1 MLTYTEQN
9 TFSKNIQKLVDM
21 AMETA
26 HIIEIAGK
34 KYDTRKIKVEIKKQ
48 KYDVYGNGKVKVQSQ
63 GKVTIPQIQ
72 AIKKQIEDAASPF
85 RINLILV
92 DDIDDIECRQ
102 KHEVDTSTTL
112 KYLLNHYA
120 DKRGIS
126 LRRLRFS
133 YEGTPLFISSA
144 GNKTFK
150 ELDIQDGGMIEI
162 HDMNKSVL
170 MQKPDD
176 GDSSNGQAGSTTSKK
191 NKSKKHK
198 KAKDKN
204 KKKKQQQQHP
214 QPQWK
219 DPVKTLEEYKV
230 DHSKI
235 LTKIH
240 EEARPKFKVIRQR
253 LNNMLLARSKPKTK
267 STKKKMSSPLDP
279 VLQMSNPTLEE
290 GLGGKAGKT
299 HYTIQV
305 GEVANLYKTSKR
317 HHRLVNQTQQKIL
330 KLDLHGLT
338 KDDAMKLLDESLPTW
353 HNAALAG
360 SYPFVVPVEIICG
373 GGSQILSEV
382 VEDWIKCN
390 ECVCNMPKGMMR

>member
-204 KKKKQQQQHP
+204 KKKKQQQHP

-219 DPVKTLEEYKV
+219 DPVKHLNVVEPESGKSWRWEW
-230 DHSKI
+230 SKMSRE
-235 LTKIH
+235 TSF
-240 EEARPKFKVIRQR
+240 EAIIAEAEAVSQVY
-253 LNNMLLARSKPKTK
+253 LLFPGIWMSKEID
-267 STKKKMSSPLDP
+267 KKKKKNLFRFDL
-279 VLQMSNPTLEE
+279 VL
-290 GLGGKAGKT
+290 
-299 HYTIQV
+299 
-305 GEVANLYKTSKR
+305 
-317 HHRLVNQTQQKIL
+317 
-330 KLDLHGLT
+330 
-338 KDDAMKLLDESLPTW
+338 LP
-353 HNAALAG
+353 
-360 SYPFVVPVEIICG
+360 
-373 GGSQILSEV
+373 
-382 VEDWIKCN
+382 
-390 ECVCNMPKGMMR
+390 

>member
-204 KKKKQQQQHP
+204 KKKKQQQHP

>member
-48 KYDVYGNGKVKVQSQ
+48 KYDVCGNGKVKVQSQ

>member
-1 MLTYTEQN
+1 
-9 TFSKNIQKLVDM
+9 M

-34 KYDTRKIKVEIKKQ
+34 KYDTRKIKVEIKTQ
-48 KYDVYGNGKVKVQSQ
+48 KYDVCGNGKVKVQSQ

-204 KKKKQQQQHP
+204 KKKKQQQHP

-267 STKKKMSSPLDP
+267 STKNKMSSPLDP

>member
-48 KYDVYGNGKVKVQSQ
+48 KYDVCGNGKVKVQSQ

-204 KKKKQQQQHP
+204 KKKKQQQHP

>member
-21 AMETA
+21 AMEMA

-204 KKKKQQQQHP
+204 KKKKQQQHP

>member
-48 KYDVYGNGKVKVQSQ
+48 KYDVYGNEKVKVQSQ

-204 KKKKQQQQHP
+204 KKKKQQQHP